1 MSLTVLL
8 GRATQSIPSEPSSF
22 TQANKDDHWRQAMS
36 KEFGSLVQNSMNI
49 VGCKWVY
56 HLKQRSDGTIG
67 YKARLW
73 ILGTDVSHHKHGLL
87 LIQTAVQLLH
97 GYGLAG
103 AKPIFTPHS
112 GLKLNNN
119 IDGDLL
125 TDVTEFGQ
133 LVGALQYLTMTRSEI
148 SDAVNFVCQ
157 FMQAPRSL
165 HLLAAKRILQYIKGS
180 PQFGLSLFKCSSFT

>member
-1 MSLTVLL
+1 MSL
-8 GRATQSIPSEPSSF
+8 PSK
-22 TQANKDDHWRQAMS
+22 AA
-36 KEFGSLVQNSMNI
+36 
-49 VGCKWVY
+49 
-56 HLKQRSDGTIG
+56 RSDGTIG

-157 FMQAPRSL
+157 FMQALRSL
-165 HLLAAKRILQYIKGS
+165 HLLAAKRILRYIKGS